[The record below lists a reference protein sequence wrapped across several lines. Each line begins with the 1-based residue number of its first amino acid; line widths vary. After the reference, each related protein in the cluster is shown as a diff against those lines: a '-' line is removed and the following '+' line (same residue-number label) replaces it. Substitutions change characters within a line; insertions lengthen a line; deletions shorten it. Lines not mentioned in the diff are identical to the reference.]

1 MASWA
6 QLIPV
11 REATDHLFR
20 TSEVAAFLWDHYA
33 RATGNSGL
41 SVVAFCV
48 RDHDGNLVGVK
59 GVKIV
64 DSSNLMAEARAI
76 RDELQY
82 TLDKQLNNIIIETDI
97 LAMILKLLHFGV
109 QGADSKNIFYLRE
122 INDAAKIVEALKANK
137 NAKAVVVG
145 GGYIGLE
152 LTVVLRLN
160 NIEVNMIYLKL
171 WCMPRLFT
179 VGIAA
184 FYEDMN
190 YTRKDRADSENEVA
204 EHTGDPYCSI
214 TYMLNFIPGSRT
226 HFGVFGTLQEIEK
239 REGLKGPYR
248 GLSPR
253 LIMYITQGAL
263 FFAFYESFKRVFS
276 LDIPQP
282 KTEMVPYEHKKEDD
296 RATLPS
302 PG

>member
-1 MASWA
+1 MSS
-6 QLIPV
+6 LLSSSSIGLKDK
-11 REATDHLFR
+11 T
-20 TSEVAAFLWDHYA
+20 
-33 RATGNSGL
+33 TGS
-41 SVVAFCV
+41 
-48 RDHDGNLVGVK
+48 
-59 GVKIV
+59 
-64 DSSNLMAEARAI
+64 
-76 RDELQY
+76 
-82 TLDKQLNNIIIETDI
+82 T
-97 LAMILKLLHFGV
+97 ILKLLHFGV

-184 FYEDMN
+184 FYE
-190 YTRKDRADSENEVA
+190 V
-204 EHTGDPYCSI
+204 
-214 TYMLNFIPGSRT
+214 IPGSRT